1 MDNFKEFTIEY
12 FILKAEKLQ
21 INSDTHY
28 LRVYHHLIDFVKSI
42 ELYDHKAFVS
52 IAHMVY
58 GWMPTILECNFSSDD
73 NYSMYIKNINSGDCS
88 IEFLNIMKSKINNSI
103 VGGSKFL
110 HFINPEKYAIW
121 DSKVYKSLF
130 GKKGN
135 NNSINNIKNY
145 IQYNLHLRELCQ
157 KEEMDRIYSI
167 LTEKKYIIERVSKM
181 RALENVL
188 FYSIE

>member
-1 MDNFKEFTIEY
+1 MECFR
-12 FILKAEKLQ
+12 LRR
-21 INSDTHY
+21 
-28 LRVYHHLIDFVKSI
+28 LRVYHQLIDSVKSI
-42 ELYDHKAFVS
+42 ELYDHKTFIS

-157 KEEMDRIYSI
+157 KEEIYRIYSI

>member
-1 MDNFKEFTIEY
+1 MECFR
-12 FILKAEKLQ
+12 LRR
-21 INSDTHY
+21 

-42 ELYDHKAFVS
+42 ELYDHKTFIS

-88 IEFLNIMKSKINNSI
+88 IEFLNIMK
-103 VGGSKFL
+103 
-110 HFINPEKYAIW
+110 
-121 DSKVYKSLF
+121 
-130 GKKGN
+130 GK
-135 NNSINNIKNY
+135 INNIKNY

-157 KEEMDRIYSI
+157 KEEMYRIYSI

>member
-73 NYSMYIKNINSGDCS
+73 NYSTYI
-88 IEFLNIMKSKINNSI
+88 
-103 VGGSKFL
+103 
-110 HFINPEKYAIW
+110 
-121 DSKVYKSLF
+121 
-130 GKKGN
+130 
-135 NNSINNIKNY
+135 
-145 IQYNLHLRELCQ
+145 
-157 KEEMDRIYSI
+157 
-167 LTEKKYIIERVSKM
+167 
-181 RALENVL
+181 
-188 FYSIE
+188 

>member
-1 MDNFKEFTIEY
+1 MECFR
-12 FILKAEKLQ
+12 LRR
-21 INSDTHY
+21 
-28 LRVYHHLIDFVKSI
+28 LRVYHQLIDFVKSI

-58 GWMPTILECNFSSDD
+58 GWMPTILECKFSSDD

-130 GKKGN
+130 GKRN
-135 NNSINNIKNY
+135 YNETNNINNY

-157 KEEMDRIYSI
+157 KEETNKIYHI

-181 RALENVL
+181 RAFETVL